1 MRCRKVYDLIFK
13 WCTNIIN
20 KVILVLMLCLILTGC
35 ADMADY
41 TISLENGYR
50 IYRLLAHQ
58 IAIYGDKPVQ
68 SEDKTV
74 YNYLYVPSKVTDVW

>member
-1 MRCRKVYDLIFK
+1 MRCRKVYDLMFK
-13 WCTNIIN
+13 WCTNIIK

-41 TISLENGYR
+41 TISFEYGYR
-50 IYRLLAHQ
+50 IVRLSAHQ
-58 IAIYGDKPVQ
+58 IAVYGEKPVL

-74 YNYLYVPSKVTDVW
+74 YVCSI